1 MAQKKFWA
9 IFLFRFQKQFPCV
22 GRLISRSAIGEIA
35 ERSIKGLTRS
45 RLCTGR
51 GSDIL

>member
-22 GRLISRSAIGEIA
+22 VRLICRMAIGEIV
-35 ERSIKGLTRS
+35 ERSIKVVG
-45 RLCTGR
+45 
-51 GSDIL
+51 